1 MSLRELLALFRKFV
15 EEDILKADALYYAT
29 LCWCCGGGRLS
40 FRIKYG
46 DDQKYSQ
53 VLNIMRDMKLLN
65 LVTST
70 DVSEHLVRADYR
82 FLRHFRNY
90 VEEKIENLSEEG
102 VRVMYIIRRFNIHE
116 TLTEGDVNTL
126 LYSSIM
132 INNLLRKII
141 RSIFKARLA
150 IFELVR
156 TGLLVTCLWSPYE
169 GLPHMYRIPHYSIDI
184 WRSI

>member
-1 MSLRELLALFRKFV
+1 VS
-15 EEDILKADALYYAT
+15 EDLLKADALYYAT

-46 DDQKYSQ
+46 DDQKYNE
-53 VLNIMRDMKLLN
+53 VIELMRNLKLLH
-65 LVTST
+65 LVTSM
-70 DVSEHLVRADYR
+70 DVSEHIARADPR
-82 FLRHFRNY
+82 FLRIFREK
-90 VEEKIENLSEEG
+90 VETQLENISEDAEH
-102 VRVMYIIRRFNIHE
+102 VAYIIRKFNIYE

-141 RSIFKARLA
+141 RSIFRARLA

-156 TGLLVTCLWSPYE
+156 AGLLVTCLWSPYE

-184 WRSI
+184 WRTL